1 MLMIYRT
8 SCAKM
13 SAKTIDF
20 AALQRNKPYEGKQSI
35 TGLSR
40 LPGLMI
46 NRVNGVYR

>member
-13 SAKTIDF
+13 SAKTIGF
-20 AALQRNKPYEGKQSI
+20 AALQRNKSYEGKQGL
-35 TGLSR
+35 TGLPR

-46 NRVNGVYR
+46 NQVNGVYR